1 MGDQKNKPYLGISE
15 GLLMVAK
22 KNMSSL
28 LNHILTLD
36 IYCQLSMSR
45 HDRTLAECNTDF
57 KNATRRKQFPTFLP
71 TETAFMVPPFVG
83 RQPLSKQGKGERGP
97 IKRFKFT
104 PPLSLTP

>member
-1 MGDQKNKPYLGISE
+1 
-15 GLLMVAK
+15 
-22 KNMSSL
+22 
-28 LNHILTLD
+28 
-36 IYCQLSMSR
+36 MSR

-83 RQPLSKQGKGERGP
+83 HQPLSKQGKGERGP

-104 PPLSLTP
+104 PPLFFDTITIKGEYPRVHLTGGSRAS